1 MPETSTAILRR
12 MSIKVYYVPG
22 SHPCNAV
29 FKALDLKGLPYKKI
43 VVIPPAHRLQM
54 TLMFGA
60 RTVPAMKYVDNEGR
74 TEKVQTSCAIMRT
87 LDSIKP
93 DPPLYP
99 TNVEERRRVLAA
111 EKWADG
117 DFQSLGRRLIWSH
130 LKRSPQAML
139 SFAAGERVPLPAFM
153 QKLAAGP
160 VSKIQ
165 SRLNRADDEQVRA
178 DLASLPGLLDQ
189 IDAYIADGVIGG
201 EPPNAADLQI
211 AASLDLWMTMDDIR
225 PLVENRPAGKL
236 ARRIFPDSGGGHVSG
251 GVLPAE
257 WLAAARADSKP
268 V

>member
-1 MPETSTAILRR
+1 MRR
-12 MSIKVYYVPG
+12 QMSIKIYYVPG

-29 FKALDLKGLPYKKI
+29 FKALDLKGIPYKKV

-54 TLMFGA
+54 TLMFGG
-60 RTVPAMKYVDNEGR
+60 RTVPGMKYVDEAGR
-74 TEKVQTSCAIMRT
+74 TEKVQTSRAIMRT

-99 TNVEERRRVLAA
+99 SDPEQRGRVLAA

-117 DFQSLGRRLIWSH
+117 DFQSLGRRLVWSH
-130 LKRSPQAML
+130 LKRSPQSMI
-139 SFAAGERVPLPAFM
+139 SYAAGDKVPLPAFL
-153 QKLAAGP
+153 QKAAAGP
-160 VSKIQ
+160 ISIIQ
-165 SRLNRADDEQVRA
+165 SRLNRADDEQVQA

-189 IDAYIADGVIGG
+189 IDAYITEGVIGG

-225 PLVENRPAGKL
+225 PLVEDRPAGKL
-236 ARRIFPDSGGGHVSG
+236 ARRLFAASGGGHIDG

-257 WLAAARADSKP
+257 WLAPLRTGA
-268 V
+268 